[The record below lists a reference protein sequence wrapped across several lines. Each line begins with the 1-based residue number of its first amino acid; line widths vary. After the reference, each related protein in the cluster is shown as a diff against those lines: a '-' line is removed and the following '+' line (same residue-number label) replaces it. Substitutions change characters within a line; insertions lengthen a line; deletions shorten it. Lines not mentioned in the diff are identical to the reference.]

1 MPDVIQSLW
10 IGPRL
15 SVMERLCVASYLAA
29 GHPFHLYAYEAME
42 NVPEGAEVKNGEEI
56 LPASMIFTYRK
67 EKSVSAFSNFFRYKL
82 LLEKGGWWVDTDT
95 VCLKP
100 FDFDAPYVIATE
112 PWKRITPT
120 TAVIK
125 APAGSPAMAHAWDVC
140 QSKDRSALKWG
151 EVGPRL
157 MATLVKKFS
166 LTSYLQPERVF
177 CPFAFDSWHRALEED
192 ASLPEIDETTRAVHF
207 WNEMWRRDGRDKD
220 GDYPPNCLY
229 ERLKRK
235 FPRI

>member
-1 MPDVIQSLW
+1 
-10 IGPRL
+10 
-15 SVMERLCVASYLAA
+15 MERLCVASYLAA
-29 GHPFHLYAYEAME
+29 GHPFHLYVYEDME
-42 NVPEGAEVKNGEEI
+42 NLPEGAEIKNGEEI

-100 FDFDAPYVIATE
+100 FAFDAPYVIATE

-140 QSKDRSALKWG
+140 QSKNRAALKWG

-157 MATLVKKFS
+157 MAKLVKKFS
-166 LTSYLQPERVF
+166 LKNYLQDERVF
-177 CPFAFDSWHRALEED
+177 CPFAFDAWHRALEAD
-192 ASLPEIDETTRAVHF
+192 ASIPEIDETTRGVHF
-207 WNEMWRRDGRDKD
+207 WNEMWRRNGRDKD

-229 ERLKRK
+229 ERLKKK
-235 FPRI
+235 FLRI